1 MGAMLRVLATVSVAA
16 MCLVASAL
24 TAGAEPRGVGVGS
37 SSFSVRCSLWRT
49 TSIDVDWYAPVGT
62 PKALVFLQHGWLGSK
77 RQMRDAALAFA
88 TDGYLVAAPS
98 VASLSVTC
106 GVNNSE
112 LVRNIG
118 AALGD
123 GTVADAGRRAL
134 GERWPGEPDHVV
146 VAGHSIGAAIASLV
160 ASSPGLGDRVRLV
173 IHLDGVESLTGYLHE
188 ALQSDRTTPILQLTA
203 PPSSLNA
210 QNSGPRVVASFRPGG
225 SFASSTDGALL
236 ASATHCDP
244 LGDYPFNVC
253 GSTPE
258 NQRAFFDL
266 AVAGANQA
274 LGAAGETFDVALA
287 RLGALAERTPRLD
300 PA

>member
-1 MGAMLRVLATVSVAA
+1 MSPILRVLTTVSMAA
-16 MCLVASAL
+16 VCLVASAL
-24 TAGAEPRGVGVGS
+24 TAPADPRGVGVGS

-49 TSIDVDWYAPVGT
+49 ANVDVDWYAPVDT

-88 TDGYLVAAPS
+88 SDGYLVAAPS

-106 GVNNSE
+106 GLNNGE

-118 AALGD
+118 SALGD
-123 GTVADAGRRAL
+123 GTVAQSGRAAL
-134 GERWPGEPDHVV
+134 GELWPGEPDRVV

-160 ASSPGLGDRVRLV
+160 ASSPGLRDRVRLV
-173 IHLDGVESLTGYLHE
+173 IHLDGVESITGYLHD
-188 ALQSDRTTPILQLTA
+188 ALQVDRATPILQLTV

-210 QNSGPRVVASFRPGG
+210 QNSGPRVVATFRPGG
-225 SFASSTDGALL
+225 SFEPSTDGALL
-236 ASATHCDP
+236 TSATHCDP

-287 RLGALAERTPRLD
+287 RLGPLAVRTPHLS
-300 PA
+300 